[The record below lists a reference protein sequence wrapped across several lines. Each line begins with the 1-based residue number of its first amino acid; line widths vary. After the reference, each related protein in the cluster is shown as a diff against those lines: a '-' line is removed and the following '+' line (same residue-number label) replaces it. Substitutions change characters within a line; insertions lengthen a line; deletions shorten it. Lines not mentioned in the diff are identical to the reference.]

1 MNRAEENA
9 PNSAAW
15 WNNLAKRAVADETAF
30 DELYDHFFPIV
41 YSLIYTRVKNS
52 TVADDIVSDVFLKMT
67 ENLEKFD
74 PDKASFATW
83 LNRITFRTLT
93 DYYRWQ
99 GYRQGN
105 TEWDD
110 ALSPAAPQKEEPE
123 YKYLA
128 AEGKKELLL
137 ALGKLSDREQRIIEM
152 KFWGDMSNKEIAE
165 TLDMTASNVGVILH
179 RAMGQLREILGRA

>member
-9 PNSAAW
+9 PNSAAR
-15 WNNLAKRAVADETAF
+15 WNNLARRAVVDEAAF

-137 ALGKLSDREQRIIEM
+137 ALGKLSNREQRIIEM

-179 RAMGQLREILGRA
+179 RAMGQLREILGRD

>member
-9 PNSAAW
+9 PNSAAR
-15 WNNLAKRAVADETAF
+15 WNNLARRAVVDETAF

-152 KFWGDMSNKEIAE
+152 KFWGDMSNKEIA
-165 TLDMTASNVGVILH
+165 G
-179 RAMGQLREILGRA
+179 

>member
-1 MNRAEENA
+1 MNQAEENA
-9 PNSAAW
+9 PNSAAR

-41 YSLIYTRVKNS
+41 YGLIYARVKNS

-74 PDKASFATW
+74 PAKASFATW

-110 ALSPAAPQKEEPE
+110 VLSPAAPQKEEPE

-179 RAMGQLREILGRA
+179 RAMGQLREILGRE